1 MTSDRK
7 CLEKTDIARKANPR
21 TAMNCQLYVMEF
33 CHFAFCFGIT
43 SHSLTKHVFFLSLCC
58 SKVRRFLTFY
68 FLQNILIE
76 LQHAIKASQL
86 RKIKSILISEM
97 TRCLLK

>member
-1 MTSDRK
+1 
-7 CLEKTDIARKANPR
+7 
-21 TAMNCQLYVMEF
+21 MEF

-43 SHSLTKHVFFLSLCC
+43 SHSLTKHVFSLSLCC
-58 SKVRRFLTFY
+58 SKVRRFLTFH
-68 FLQNILIE
+68 FGQNILIE
-76 LQHAIKASQL
+76 LQHAIKASQP